1 MGMAESESNLEF
13 RPNPDQL
20 LQKINQEAEKEKR
33 GSLKIFFGAC
43 AGVGKTFAML
53 NAAHSLLSKS
63 QQSQAVDVI
72 VGIVETHGRAGTA
85 AQLLGLTVL
94 PLKTFHYRERELKEF
109 DLDAALARKPD
120 LILVDELAHSNVEGS
135 RHPKRW
141 QDVEELLAAG
151 IDVFTTLNVQHLE
164 SLNDIVGQITGI
176 RVTETLPD
184 KVFDDADEVTLVDL
198 PADELLQ
205 RLQDGKVYQSQQAE
219 RASKSFFRKGN
230 LIALREM
237 ALRRTA
243 DRVDSQMREYRSN
256 SSIQQVWQ
264 AKDRL
269 LVCVGPSVE
278 AERLVRVAARLAQS
292 LKSDWLAVYVETPK
306 LQRLSNSA
314 RDTILKTLK
323 LAETLGAETA
333 TLSGTKVASVV
344 LTYARSRNVSKL
356 VVGKSTRS
364 AFTRLILPGVIDDLT
379 NQATDI
385 DIHVVSREKTLG
397 EKDAQILEKQQDIR
411 RNGPHADYQ
420 NHAHHASSLKGYYWA
435 AAVCAGTSILVA
447 LILPYFELANVVM
460 VFLLGVILISS
471 KFGRGPG
478 IFSSFISVAS
488 FDFFFVSPKFS
499 FSVSDTQYIL
509 TFGVMFVVALVVS
522 NLTANLRYQ
531 AVVAMR
537 REKRSR
543 ALYDLGKSLAS
554 SLTAEHII
562 EISTHHLTGIFQS
575 KIAILLPDS
584 HEKITQPISNSR
596 DDNALRNDLGVDLGI
611 AQWVYDNQ
619 QQAGY
624 GTNTLPSS
632 AILYIPLQAPMRT
645 RGVLA
650 IMPNHEEGLVAH
662 SKRMIFLPE
671 QRQLLD
677 TFASQI
683 AIAIERVH
691 YVDIA
696 QNALV
701 SMESERLRNSVLS
714 AISHDLNTPLTT
726 IVATAGLLKQQLNS
740 PLSNNLTDHKKQE
753 DERSEYIDMLYEQ
766 SIRMKNL
773 VVNLLDMARLQS
785 GKVKLNKQWQTL
797 EEVVGTA
804 LRTMKQPLAK
814 HHIVIDLT
822 NTSTGDLPLIQFD
835 AVLIDRVLCN
845 LLDNAAK
852 YASEGSKIII
862 SARTTQQD
870 VLVSI
875 SDDGPGLPGNLE
887 NQMFEKFTRG
897 EKESAKAGVG
907 LGLSICKAIIEAHGG
922 KIGARNKLTTNEND
936 HSKTHITGAIFT
948 FSLPLG
954 TPPSLPAEDVL

>member
-20 LQKINQEAEKEKR
+20 LHKINQEAEKEKR
-33 GSLKIFFGAC
+33 GRLKIFFGAC

-53 NAAHSLLSKS
+53 NAAHHL
-63 QQSQAVDVI
+63 QSQNIDVI

-85 AQLLGLTVL
+85 AQLSGLTVL
-94 PLKTFHYRERELKEF
+94 PLKTLHYRERELKEF

-205 RLQDGKVYQSQQAE
+205 RLQDGKVYQAQQAE
-219 RASKSFFRKGN
+219 RAGKSFFRKGN

-243 DRVDSQMREYRSN
+243 DRVDSQMREYRRN

-269 LVCVGPSVE
+269 LVCVGTGPE

-292 LKSDWLAVYVETPK
+292 LKSDWLAVYVETPQ
-306 LQRLSNSA
+306 LQRLSNA
-314 RDTILKTLK
+314 TRDTILKTLK

-356 VVGKSTRS
+356 VVGKSTRP
-364 AFTRLILPGVIDDLT
+364 AFARLILPGVIDDLT

-385 DIHVVSREKTLG
+385 DIHVVSREKTLD
-397 EKDAQILEKQQDIR
+397 EKDAQALDKQQGIR
-411 RNGPHADYQ
+411 RNSLHADYQ
-420 NHAHHASSLKGYYWA
+420 NHGHHESTLKGYYWA

-488 FDFFFVSPKFS
+488 FDFFFVTPKFS
-499 FSVSDTQYIL
+499 FSVSDTQYLL
-509 TFGVMFVVALVVS
+509 TFGVMFVVALVIS

-554 SLTAEHII
+554 TLTAEHII

-584 HEKITQPISNSR
+584 HEKITQPVSNYVQHNR
-596 DDNALRNDLGVDLGI
+596 VDDHSLSVDLGLDLGI

-624 GTNTLPSS
+624 STNTLPSS

-650 IMPNHEEGLVAH
+650 IIPNNEEGLTGK

-726 IVATAGLLKQQLNS
+726 IVATTGLLKQQLS
-740 PLSNNLTDHKKQE
+740 LSNNDNLAELKKRD
-753 DERSEYIDMLYEQ
+753 DEQHEYVDMLYEQ

-852 YASEGSKIII
+852 YAPEGSKIII
-862 SARTTQQD
+862 SARTTHQD
-870 VLVSI
+870 ILISVS
-875 SDDGPGLPGNLE
+875 DEGPGLPENLE

-922 KIGARNKLTTNEND
+922 KIGARNKLASNGSN
-936 HSKTHITGAIFT
+936 HAKTHITGAIFT

-954 TPPSLPAEDVL
+954 MPPSLPVEDLL

>member
-1 MGMAESESNLEF
+1 MAESESNLEF